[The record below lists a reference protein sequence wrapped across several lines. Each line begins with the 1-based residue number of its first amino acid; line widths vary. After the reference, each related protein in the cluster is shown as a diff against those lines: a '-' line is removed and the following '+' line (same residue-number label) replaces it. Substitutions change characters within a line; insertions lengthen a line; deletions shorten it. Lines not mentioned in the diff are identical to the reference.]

1 MAQDVETSSPDPG
14 VNTRGYGRGS
24 GETGLVWATWGFAR
38 HLPSVLCAC
47 IGQYYRYSS
56 LILFQDECDEIPI
69 LIFFYFFI
77 FFLSSSCF
85 ASKRDTCG
93 TVRFDGCAADEA
105 LSRNGLETM
114 MEWVQKRANTT

>member
-69 LIFFYFFI
+69 LIFFFLFF
-77 FFLSSSCF
+77 FCPRLVLHQN
-85 ASKRDTCG
+85 AT
-93 TVRFDGCAADEA
+93 
-105 LSRNGLETM
+105 
-114 MEWVQKRANTT
+114 RAGRSGSMAVPQMRRCPEMGWRR

>member
-47 IGQYYRYSS
+47 IGQYYHNGS

-69 LIFFYFFI
+69 LIFFYFFY
-77 FFLSSSCF
+77 FFVLVLFCI
-85 ASKRDTCG
+85 KTRHVRDG
-93 TVRFDGCAADEA
+93 PVRWLC
-105 LSRNGLETM
+105 R
-114 MEWVQKRANTT
+114 R